1 MSGLALLGWKLFF
14 RSEEQVPVKV
24 LVIANILSALV
35 FAALHLPLTAQT
47 FSTLTPL
54 LLLRCF
60 LLNGAAGLLF
70 GRFYRKYGIQYAIL
84 AHMLFHL
91 VSRTIWLIA
100 IP

>member
-1 MSGLALLGWKLFF
+1 MG
-14 RSEEQVPVKV
+14 
-24 LVIANILSALV
+24 VIIGANILAAVL
-35 FAALHLPLTAQT
+35 FAAGHLP
-47 FSTLTPL
+47 STLQMFGELTPMIL
-54 LLLRCF
+54 VRCF

>member
-1 MSGLALLGWKLFF
+1 MFG
-14 RSEEQVPVKV
+14 E
-24 LVIANILSALV
+24 
-35 FAALHLPLTAQT
+35 
-47 FSTLTPL
+47 LTPM